1 MRKIKVKDALVPVL
15 LVATGVASMGVG
27 CTRQVYVPVER
38 VHSDTVLIAR
48 TKTDTVMGRDSVY
61 LAVKGDTVVK
71 EVYKWRFRSR
81 LRVDTV
87 YRNHVDTVTLTVR
100 EPQPPTSAKPHR
112 SFLSTLS
119 EVLKWLTRVAMLALV
134 IYLLIRF
141 CRFFRSQS
149 R

>member
-1 MRKIKVKDALVPVL
+1 MRIIKIKEVLVPAL
-15 LVATGVASMGVG
+15 LVATGVASMSVG

-38 VHSDTVLIAR
+38 VHTDTVLIAK
-48 TKTDTVMGRDSVY
+48 TKTDTVLGRDSVY

-87 YRNHVDTVTLTVR
+87 YRTHVDTVTLTVR
-100 EPQPPTSAKPHR
+100 VPESQASAKPAK

-119 EVLKWLTRVAMLALV
+119 EVLKWFTRAAMLALV
-134 IYLLIRF
+134 GYVLVRF
-141 CRFFRSQS
+141 FRFFRSQ